1 MQKLPRPPSPCEDSM
16 KFDDDALRASALSFQ
31 LIYRTRGLYQA
42 FACLREFL
50 EGHLPVARINGLYI
64 PADHA
69 NVITMVDTLE
79 SRPVMVRREG
89 RELPLLLWERLEE
102 PLIVANL
109 DPYKKGHTRGNP
121 AAESLPFL
129 RHHSLARLPVCR
141 NEAYTFVINFW
152 SDEYNAFARDDL
164 TDLRIVTGGFV
175 EELARDLS
183 ANLPAMPAHRSL
195 TSGRDKLFVCS
206 GLTSV
211 RNLVEQVAPCASTVL
226 IMGETGAGKESVADA
241 IHELSP
247 RREGPLVKV
256 NCGAI
261 PETLL
266 DSELFGHEKGAFT
279 GAVNA
284 RRGYFEAAQGGTIVL
299 DEIGEMSLPAQVRLL
314 RVLESGS
321 ISRVGNAQSMQVDVR
336 VIAST
341 HADLRQKVREGSFR
355 KDLWY
360 RLSVFPIRVP
370 PLRERKEDIPTL
382 LRHFLH
388 TKSRQFELSETVR
401 VPDGELARLYAH
413 DWPGNVREL
422 EHVVERAM
430 ILARGRSGALHFEI
444 DGEGY
449 RGRRRRGCLER
460 GNGWM
465 ADSCGNGRSLRQGG
479 SGEMRRQA
487 DRGERRHGT
496 ARHPLHHSAREN
508 AESWPAHAQRE
519 VDASRANPQ
528 GAASVPFSSSTQT
541 RLTSSSAGMPSFA
554 ARSRTAFREG
564 CL

>member
-1 MQKLPRPPSPCEDSM
+1 M

-444 DGEGY
+444 DGEDTAEGGVGDALSEVTAGWPTLAEMEDRY
-449 RGRRRRGCLER
+449 VRAALAKCGGKLTGE
-460 GNGWM
+460 NGVTELL
-465 ADSCGNGRSLRQGG
+465 GIHYTTLR
-479 SGEMRRQA
+479 
-487 DRGERRHGT
+487 
-496 ARHPLHHSAREN
+496 ARLRNLGLPMPREK
-508 AESWPAHAQRE
+508 
-519 VDASRANPQ
+519 
-528 GAASVPFSSSTQT
+528 
-541 RLTSSSAGMPSFA
+541 
-554 ARSRTAFREG
+554 
-564 CL
+564 

>member
-1 MQKLPRPPSPCEDSM
+1 M
-16 KFDDDALRASALSFQ
+16 KFDDASLRASALSFQ
-31 LIYRTRGLYQA
+31 LIYRTRGLYQT

-50 EGHLPVARINGLYI
+50 EEHLPVTRINGLYI
-64 PADHA
+64 PADHT

-89 RELPLLLWERLEE
+89 RELPLLLWERLDE
-102 PLIVANL
+102 PVIVANL
-109 DPYKKGHTRGNP
+109 DPYKKGYTEGNP
-121 AAESLPFL
+121 VAESLPFL
-129 RHHSLARLPVCR
+129 RHRSVVRLPVCR

-152 SDEYNAFARDDL
+152 SDEYNAFAREDL
-164 TDLRIVTGGFV
+164 ANLRIVTGGFV

-183 ANLPAMPAHRSL
+183 GNLPAMPVQRSL

-211 RNLVEQVAPCASTVL
+211 RNMVEQVAPCASTVL
-226 IMGETGAGKESVADA
+226 IMGETGVGKESVADA

-247 RREGPLVKV
+247 RKAGPLVKI

-266 DSELFGHEKGAFT
+266 DSELFGYEKGAFT
-279 GAVNA
+279 GATST
-284 RRGYFEAAQGGTIVL
+284 RRGYFEAAQGGTLVL
-299 DEIGEMSLPAQVRLL
+299 DEIGEMSLSAQVRLL

-321 ISRVGNAQSMQVDVR
+321 ITRVGNPQPMQLDVR

-341 HADLRQKVREGSFR
+341 HADLCKKVRAGSFR

-388 TKSRQFELSETVR
+388 VKAKLFELSETVR
-401 VPDGELARLYAH
+401 IPDTELMQLYAH

-430 ILARGRSGALHFEI
+430 ILARGKSGALHFEI
-444 DGEGY
+444 EQELPQKEEGMQDDLDVGNNLAKGWPTLAEMENRYIKAVLGKCGGKLTGENSVTDVLGIHY
-449 RGRRRRGCLER
+449 TTLRAR
-460 GNGWM
+460 M
-465 ADSCGNGRSLRQGG
+465 RSLGLP
-479 SGEMRRQA
+479 M
-487 DRGERRHGT
+487 
-496 ARHPLHHSAREN
+496 PREK
-508 AESWPAHAQRE
+508 
-519 VDASRANPQ
+519 
-528 GAASVPFSSSTQT
+528 
-541 RLTSSSAGMPSFA
+541 
-554 ARSRTAFREG
+554 
-564 CL
+564 